1 MEPLQENAIAIIGV
15 GYVGLPLALSLAKFH
30 PKVLGYDIDN
40 ERVSELNSGFD
51 RNNNLKNVIPSNLV
65 FTVDLARIERATT
78 YIITVPTPIDEKR
91 LPDLN
96 PLKHACS
103 DVAQVISRGDLI
115 IVESTVYPGVTED
128 VCGPLIQ
135 EKSGL
140 KQGKDFFL
148 GYSPERINPGDDK
161 NTLEAVVKVIA
172 AQDDKIMDRVKK
184 IYEPVVK
191 AGLFAASSIQTA
203 EASKIVENI
212 QRDLNVALMNE
223 LAIIFDKMNIR
234 TADVLEAAGTKWNFQ
249 KFTPG
254 LVGGHCIGVDPYYLI
269 SKAEALGYYP
279 ELIRAARRLNNSL
292 ADYVSQKTIDL
303 LAISGVS
310 VVDSRIGVLGMTFKE
325 NVSDLRNSQS
335 PVIVNELKKYGGKV
349 FAHDPYISES
359 SFLESHG
366 IDLTGWQDLRD
377 LDAVLVI
384 VPHDFYIREN
394 REAIF
399 ETIKTD
405 GIFIDV
411 KSAFDR
417 TLLLGEQKYWSL

>member
-1 MEPLQENAIAIIGV
+1 MNRKISVIGL
-15 GYVGLPLALSLAKFH
+15 GYVGLPVAVAFGKKSTVIGF
-30 PKVLGYDIDN
+30 DIN
-40 ERVSELNSGFD
+40 EKRLTELRNGKDTTREVEPEELNEADIRFT
-51 RNNNLKNVIPSNLV
+51 SNLE
-65 FTVDLARIERATT
+65 DLRQANFHIVA
-78 YIITVPTPIDEKR
+78 VPTPISEAKQ
-91 LPDLN
+91 PDLR
-96 PLKHACS
+96 PLLAATKTVGS
-103 DVAQVISRGDLI
+103 ILKLGD
-115 IVESTVYPGVTED
+115 IVVYESTVYPGVTED

-140 KQGKDFFL
+140 KQSKDFFL

-161 NTLEAVVKVIA
+161 NTLEAVVKVIS
-172 AQDDKIMDRVKK
+172 AQDDKTMDRVKK

-292 ADYVSQKTIDL
+292 ADYISQKTIDL

-377 LDAVLVI
+377 LDALLVI

-417 TLLLGEQKYWSL
+417 TLLLGEQKYWCL

>member
-1 MEPLQENAIAIIGV
+1 MQENAIAIIGV

-30 PKVLGYDIDN
+30 PRVFGYDLDSK
-40 ERVSELNSGFD
+40 RVSELNSGFD
-51 RNNNLKNVIPSNLV
+51 RNDNICNVIPSNLS
-65 FTVDLARIERATT
+65 FTAELVTIKEATT

-96 PLKHACS
+96 PLRQACR
-103 DVAQVISRGDLI
+103 DIAQVISKGDLV

-128 VCGPLIQ
+128 ICGPLIQ
-135 EKSGL
+135 EESGL
-140 KQGKDFFL
+140 KQGKEFFL

-161 NTLEAVVKVIA
+161 NTLETVIKVVA
-172 AQDDKIMDRVKK
+172 AQDDKTLNRVKQ

-191 AGLFAASSIQTA
+191 AGLFVASSIQTA
-203 EASKIVENI
+203 EAAKIVENI

-223 LAIIFDKMNIR
+223 LAIIFDKMKIR

-269 SKAEALGYYP
+269 SKAESLGYYP

-292 ADYVSQKTIDL
+292 ADYVSQKTLDL
-303 LAISGVS
+303 LAGSGVS
-310 VVDSRIGVLGMTFKE
+310 IVNSRIGVLGLTFKE

-335 PVIVNELKKYGGKV
+335 PMIVNELKKYGAKV
-349 FAHDPYISES
+349 LAHDPYISDQRI
-359 SFLESHG
+359 LETHG
-366 IDLTGWQDLRD
+366 IELTDWQDQTG
-377 LDAVLVI
+377 LDAVLVL
-384 VPHDFYIREN
+384 VPHDFYLKEKRL
-394 REAIF
+394 ALF
-399 ETIKTD
+399 KTLKAE

-417 TLLLGEQKYWSL
+417 TLLRGNQQYWSL

>member
-1 MEPLQENAIAIIGV
+1 MQENAIAIIGV

-30 PKVLGYDIDN
+30 PKVLGYDLDN

-51 RNNNLKNVIPSNLV
+51 RNNNLKNVIPSNLE

-96 PLKHACS
+96 PLKQACS

-135 EKSGL
+135 KKSGL
-140 KQGKDFFL
+140 KQSKDFFL

-161 NTLEAVVKVIA
+161 NTLEAVVKVIS
-172 AQDDKIMDRVKK
+172 AQDDKTMDRVKK

-254 LVGGHCIGVDPYYLI
+254 LVGGH
-269 SKAEALGYYP
+269 
-279 ELIRAARRLNNSL
+279 
-292 ADYVSQKTIDL
+292 
-303 LAISGVS
+303 
-310 VVDSRIGVLGMTFKE
+310 
-325 NVSDLRNSQS
+325 
-335 PVIVNELKKYGGKV
+335 
-349 FAHDPYISES
+349 
-359 SFLESHG
+359 
-366 IDLTGWQDLRD
+366 
-377 LDAVLVI
+377 
-384 VPHDFYIREN
+384 
-394 REAIF
+394 
-399 ETIKTD
+399 
-405 GIFIDV
+405 
-411 KSAFDR
+411 
-417 TLLLGEQKYWSL
+417 

>member
-1 MEPLQENAIAIIGV
+1 MQENAIAIIGV

-30 PKVLGYDIDN
+30 PKVFGYDLDSK
-40 ERVSELNSGFD
+40 RVSELNSGFD
-51 RNNNLKNVIPSNLV
+51 RNDNICNVVPSNLS
-65 FTVDLARIERATT
+65 FTSELVRIKEATT

-96 PLKHACS
+96 PLRQACR
-103 DVAQVISRGDLI
+103 DIAQVISKGDLV

-128 VCGPLIQ
+128 ICGPLIQ
-135 EKSGL
+135 KESGL

-161 NTLEAVVKVIA
+161 NTLETVIKVVA
-172 AQDDKIMDRVKK
+172 AQDDKTLNRVKQ

-191 AGLFAASSIQTA
+191 AGLFVASSIQTA
-203 EASKIVENI
+203 EAAKIVENI

-223 LAIIFDKMNIR
+223 LAIIFDKMKIR

-254 LVGGHCIGVDPYYLI
+254 LVGGHCIGVDPHYLI
-269 SKAEALGYYP
+269 SKAESLGYYP

-292 ADYVSQKTIDL
+292 ADYVSQKTLDL
-303 LAISGVS
+303 LAGSGVS
-310 VVDSRIGVLGMTFKE
+310 IVDSRIGVLGLTFKE

-335 PVIVNELKKYGGKV
+335 PMIVNELKKYGAKV
-349 FAHDPYISES
+349 LAHDPYISDQGL
-359 SFLESHG
+359 LETHG
-366 IDLTGWQDLRD
+366 IELTDWQERKE
-377 LDAVLVI
+377 LDAVLVL
-384 VPHDFYIREN
+384 VPHDFYLKEKRL
-394 REAIF
+394 ALF
-399 ETIKTD
+399 KTLKAG

-417 TLLLGEQKYWSL
+417 TLLGGDQQYWSL

>member
-51 RNNNLKNVIPSNLV
+51 RNNNLKNVIPSNLE

-128 VCGPLIQ
+128 VCGPLVQ

-310 VVDSRIGVLGMTFKE
+310 VVDSRIGVLGMTFKVPILGI
-325 NVSDLRNSQS
+325 VSLQ
-335 PVIVNELKKYGGKV
+335 
-349 FAHDPYISES
+349 
-359 SFLESHG
+359 
-366 IDLTGWQDLRD
+366 
-377 LDAVLVI
+377 
-384 VPHDFYIREN
+384 
-394 REAIF
+394 
-399 ETIKTD
+399 
-405 GIFIDV
+405 
-411 KSAFDR
+411 
-417 TLLLGEQKYWSL
+417 

>member
-30 PKVLGYDIDN
+30 PKVLGYDLDN

-51 RNNNLKNVIPSNLV
+51 RNNNLKNVIPSNLE

-96 PLKHACS
+96 PLKQACS

-135 EKSGL
+135 KKSGL
-140 KQGKDFFL
+140 KQSKDFFL

-172 AQDDKIMDRVKK
+172 AQDDKTMDRVKK

-310 VVDSRIGVLGMTFKE
+310 VADSRIGVLGMTFKE

-335 PVIVNELKKYGGKV
+335 PVIVNKLKKYGGKV
-349 FAHDPYISES
+349 FAHDPYISGS

-366 IDLTGWQDLRD
+366 IDLTGWHDLRD
-377 LDAVLVI
+377 LDVVLVI

-399 ETIKTD
+399 ETIKMD

>member
-1 MEPLQENAIAIIGV
+1 M
-15 GYVGLPLALSLAKFH
+15 K
-30 PKVLGYDIDN
+30 
-40 ERVSELNSGFD
+40 
-51 RNNNLKNVIPSNLV
+51 
-65 FTVDLARIERATT
+65 
-78 YIITVPTPIDEKR
+78 
-91 LPDLN
+91 
-96 PLKHACS
+96 
-103 DVAQVISRGDLI
+103 VIS
-115 IVESTVYPGVTED
+115 
-128 VCGPLIQ
+128 
-135 EKSGL
+135 
-140 KQGKDFFL
+140 
-148 GYSPERINPGDDK
+148 
-161 NTLEAVVKVIA
+161 
-172 AQDDKIMDRVKK
+172 AQDDKTMDRVKK

-377 LDAVLVI
+377 LDALLVI

>member
-1 MEPLQENAIAIIGV
+1 MELLQENAIAIIGV

-30 PKVLGYDIDN
+30 PKVFGYDIDKA
-40 ERVSELNSGFD
+40 RVSELNSGFD
-51 RNNNLKNVIPSNLV
+51 RNDNIRNVIPNNLK
-65 FTVDLARIERATT
+65 FTTELTKIKEATT

-91 LPDLN
+91 LPDLD
-96 PLKHACS
+96 PLRQACR
-103 DVAQVISRGDLI
+103 DIAQIISEGDLV

-128 VCGPLIQ
+128 ICGPLIQ
-135 EKSGL
+135 KKSGL
-140 KQGKDFFL
+140 QQGKEFFL

-161 NTLEAVVKVIA
+161 NTLETVIKVVA
-172 AQDDKIMDRVKK
+172 AQDDKTLNRVKQ

-191 AGLFAASSIQTA
+191 AGLFVASSIQTA
-203 EASKIVENI
+203 EAAKIVENI

-223 LAIIFDKMNIR
+223 LAIIFDKMKIR

-269 SKAEALGYYP
+269 SKAESLGYYP

-292 ADYVSQKTIDL
+292 ADYVSQKTLDL
-303 LAISGVS
+303 LAGSGVS
-310 VVDSRIGVLGMTFKE
+310 IVNSRIGVLGLTFKE

-335 PVIVNELKKYGGKV
+335 PMIVNELKKYGAKV
-349 FAHDPYISES
+349 LAHDPYISDQRI
-359 SFLESHG
+359 LETHG
-366 IDLTGWQDLRD
+366 IELTDWQDQTG
-377 LDAVLVI
+377 LDAVLVL
-384 VPHDFYIREN
+384 VPHDFYLKEKRL
-394 REAIF
+394 ALF
-399 ETIKTD
+399 KTLKAE

-417 TLLLGEQKYWSL
+417 TLLRGNQQYWSL

>member
-30 PKVLGYDIDN
+30 PKVLGYDLDN

-51 RNNNLKNVIPSNLV
+51 RNNNLKNVIPSNLE

-96 PLKHACS
+96 PLKQACS
-103 DVAQVISRGDLI
+103 DVAQVISIGDLI

-140 KQGKDFFL
+140 KQSKDFFL

-161 NTLEAVVKVIA
+161 NTLEAVVKVIS
-172 AQDDKIMDRVKK
+172 AQDDKTMDRVKK

-310 VVDSRIGVLGMTFKE
+310 VADSRIGVLGMTFKE

-335 PVIVNELKKYGGKV
+335 PVIVNKLKKYGGKV
-349 FAHDPYISES
+349 FAHDPYISGS
-359 SFLESHG
+359 SFRESHG
-366 IDLTGWQDLRD
+366 IAFTGWQDLRD
-377 LDAVLVI
+377 LEALLVI

-399 ETIKTD
+399 ETIKMD